1 MTEEQDKYSKKA
13 KKIAG
18 NVMQNSLRV
27 EKFINTSLLK
37 LEKIISRPF
46 DPKKKIVKNKQEKET

>member
-13 KKIAG
+13 KKIAD

-37 LEKIISRPF
+37 LEKILF
-46 DPKKKIVKNKQEKET
+46 LVKNKP

>member
-27 EKFINTSLLK
+27 EEFLNTSLLK

-46 DPKKKIVKNKQEKET
+46 NPKKKIEKNKQKKET